1 MALRLLIYKT
11 RIWDALLKEHHGEPM
26 PVVLSF
32 VLAQNAN
39 RWEISQKFSSLLDLS
54 EGDAE
59 LLRPFIPDFTFGMM
73 QLAEMP
79 FESLPGTPAGVL
91 ILRVLKAERI
101 DQLLND
107 AVWDESLI
115 SQIPGSLFE
124 FLLRY
129 ILAADIDEDQF
140 MTKVQNIQ
148 NPSTRENAMSLAQ
161 QLRLEGRQEG
171 RLEMGSV
178 LALRQIQ
185 RKFPSISK
193 NAEPLVKQLDEEQL
207 LAFGEAILFFQSEK
221 DCLEWLLRQSN

>member
-11 RIWDALLKEHHGEPM
+11 RIWDAFLKEHDGEPL

-59 LLRPFIPDFTFGMM
+59 LLRPFIPDFTFGLM

-115 SQIPGSLFE
+115 SQIPSPLFE

-140 MTKVQNIQ
+140 MTKVQNLQ

-161 QLRLEGRQEG
+161 QLRSEGRQE
-171 RLEMGSV
+171 MGSI

-193 NAEPLVKQLDEEQL
+193 NAEPLVRQLDEEQL
-207 LAFGEAILFFQSEK
+207 LAFGEAILFFQSET